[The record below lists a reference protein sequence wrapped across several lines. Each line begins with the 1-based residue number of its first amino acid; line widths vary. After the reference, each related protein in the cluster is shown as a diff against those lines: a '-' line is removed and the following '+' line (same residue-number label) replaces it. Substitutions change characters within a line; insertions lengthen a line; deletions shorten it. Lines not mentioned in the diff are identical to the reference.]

1 MEGKIKICI
10 IGLGYVGLP
19 LFKVV
24 SQYFDCRGL
33 DNSASAI
40 KNIKCQDFYS
50 DNMALTSDWN
60 VVLDCNVFIVCVPT
74 PIKENNE
81 PDLSS
86 LGDVCESLGKVIKN
100 GDVVIFEST
109 VYPGATEE
117 YCVPILEKYS
127 DLCCNIDFFV
137 GYSPERI
144 NVGDTEHT
152 INRVPKIVSGSNS
165 YATKAIANIYRTI
178 LGENIVIAPSI
189 KVAEAAKMYE
199 NVQRDVL
206 IALANEYADYCR
218 VEGID
223 IEAVTECASTKWNF
237 TSVNP
242 GLVGGHCISV
252 DPYYMM
258 AKAKM
263 KDVAV
268 PLIKTAREVNESKP
282 SKIADR
288 IVDCINHS
296 NKITTNAKVLIL
308 GFSYK
313 PNISDIRNTKVYD
326 VIKYLTSRSIS
337 CDCIDPWVDTTL
349 AKEVYGV
356 NVFNHI
362 DQIADEYDLVVNL
375 VLHKVFD
382 SEAFLNLHPIKLNEL
397 V

>member
-1 MEGKIKICI
+1 MERKIKICI

-24 SQYFDCRGL
+24 SQYFDCQGL
-33 DNSASAI
+33 DCSTSTI
-40 KNIKCQDFYS
+40 KNIKSQDFYS
-50 DNMALTSDWN
+50 DSMLLTSDWN
-60 VVLDCNVFIVCVPT
+60 VISDCNVFIVCVPT

-81 PDLSS
+81 PDLSP
-86 LGDVCESLGKVIKN
+86 LNDVCESLGKVVKC
-100 GDVVIFEST
+100 GDIVIFEST
-109 VYPGATEE
+109 IYPGATEE

-127 DLCCNIDFFV
+127 NLHCNIDFFV

-152 INRVPKIVSGSNS
+152 IEQVPKIVSGSNS
-165 YATKAIANIYRTI
+165 YAIKVIANVYRTF
-178 LGENIVIAPSI
+178 LGDNIVIAPSI

-218 VEGID
+218 GEEID
-223 IEAVTECASTKWNF
+223 IDAVTECASSKWNF
-237 TSVNP
+237 SIVNP

-252 DPYYMM
+252 DPYYMI
-258 AKAKM
+258 AKAKR
-263 KDVAV
+263 KNIAI
-268 PLIKTAREVNESKP
+268 PLITTAREVNESKP

-288 IVDCINHS
+288 IIDRIKQS
-296 NKITTNAKVLIL
+296 NKITTNAKILIF

-313 PNISDIRNTKVYD
+313 ANISDIRNTKVYD

-349 AKEVYGV
+349 AKELYGV

-375 VLHKVFD
+375 VSHEVFE
-382 SEAFLNLHPIKLNEL
+382 SEVFLSLHPIKLNEL